1 MAITQQLRH
10 EIADQVTAW
19 EGVATTEQ
27 ADGRT
32 VFTYAGTEFAHIDSD
47 GSLDLPLSRR
57 LRTALVAADRAEHHP
72 VYTETGWTT
81 FEVRGESDI
90 EPAVTLCRL
99 AYVYRR
105 LDESTHD
112 DRAELAEGVDLDAE
126 LEAFGADDGVRDAML
141 ALRE

>member
-1 MAITQQLRH
+1 MAITQQIGND
-10 EIADQVTAW
+10 IADQVTEW
-19 EGVATTEQ
+19 EGVATTER

-32 VFTYAGTEFAHIDSD
+32 VFTYAGTEFAHIDDD

-81 FEVRGESDI
+81 FDIRGESDV
-90 EPAVTLCRL
+90 EAAVKLCRL

-112 DRAELAEGVDLDAE
+112 EKADLADGIDLDGE
-126 LEAFGADDGVRDAML
+126 LDAFDADAGVRDAM
-141 ALRE
+141 AAVRE

>member
-1 MAITQQLRH
+1 MAITQQIAH

-19 EGVATTEQ
+19 EGVATTER

-32 VFTYAGTEFAHIDSD
+32 VFTYASTEFGHIDDD

-81 FEVRGESDI
+81 FDIRGESDV
-90 EPAVTLCRL
+90 EAAVKLCRL
-99 AYVYRR
+99 AYVYCR

-112 DRAELAEGVDLDAE
+112 ERADLADGIDLDAE
-126 LEAFGADDGVRDAML
+126 LEAFDADAGVRDAMV